1 MFQQQVCDI
10 LRIKED
16 ELDKLMALLP
26 ATKNKPKRVMFNES
40 ISELK
45 NFSMFLSSF
54 EKENIIKL
62 SRNISGEVLDKIS
75 KIYFL
80 LLNTL

>member
-1 MFQQQVCDI
+1 MFQQQICDI

-26 ATKNKPKRVMFNES
+26 ATKNKPKRVMFNEN
-40 ISELK
+40 ISEFK
-45 NFSMFLSSF
+45 NFPMFLSSF

-62 SRNISGEVLDKIS
+62 RRNISGEVLDKIS
-75 KIYFL
+75 KMHFL
-80 LLNTL
+80 LLNIL